1 MKENKKLKIALA
13 LTSLISISLTSFITY
28 QYFNSDNEKA
38 EVVTDNKKVAK
49 SSELKTA
56 KTTETEEFKCPIYD
70 LETFKNAEGVEVFS
84 YYVNQDS
91 DALEIAEQLNKKGV
105 KLHILNMGL
114 IDNSPI
120 GKLMFT
126 VFSAFSEFERDLIV
140 ERMQEGKEY
149 KRKHDPDFR
158 DGRKS
163 KLNTKQLEII
173 YKHFADGILTNEEI
187 ANMFN
192 VSRRTIMY
200 RKKEWK
206 DMKNMGKL

>member
-1 MKENKKLKIALA
+1 MERMVLSKKYGYARVSTKNQFNHETYLNQFEKLKNEGILEEN
-13 LTSLISISLTSFITY
+13 I
-28 QYFNSDNEKA
+28 YFDNYSGKSA
-38 EVVTDNKKVAK
+38 KDRGNLNKLLDLVVDGDTVVTTKLDRLAR
-49 SSELKTA
+49 
-56 KTTETEEFKCPIYD
+56 
-70 LETFKNAEGVEVFS
+70 NA
-84 YYVNQDS
+84 S

-158 DGRKS
+158 DGRKT

>member
-1 MKENKKLKIALA
+1 MVLNKKYGYARV
-13 LTSLISISLTSFITY
+13 S
-28 QYFNSDNEKA
+28 
-38 EVVTDNKKVAK
+38 
-49 SSELKTA
+49 
-56 KTTETEEFKCPIYD
+56 TTNQ
-70 LETFKNAEGVEVFS
+70 FKNDTYLTQIEKLKNEGISEENIYFDNYSGKSAKDRIQLNILINLVENGDTIVITKLDRLAR
-84 YYVNQDS
+84 NTA
-91 DALEIAEQLNKKGV
+91 DALELAEKLHKKGV

-114 IDNSPI
+114 LDNTSM
-120 GKLMFT
+120 GRLMFT
-126 VFSAFSEFERDLIV
+126 MFSAFAEFERDLIA
-140 ERMQEGKEY
+140 ERMREGKEY
-149 KRKHDPDFR
+149 KRKHDPDFK

-163 KLNTKQLEII
+163 KLNTKQLDII

>member
-1 MKENKKLKIALA
+1 MNRKYGYARVSTKNQFNYETYLNQFEKLKNEG
-13 LTSLISISLTSFITY
+13 ISEENI
-28 QYFNSDNEKA
+28 YFDNYSGKSAKDRENLNKLLDLVVDGDT
-38 EVVTDNKKVAK
+38 VVTTKLDRLAR
-49 SSELKTA
+49 
-56 KTTETEEFKCPIYD
+56 
-70 LETFKNAEGVEVFS
+70 NA
-84 YYVNQDS
+84 S

>member
-1 MKENKKLKIALA
+1 MIMNKKYGYARV
-13 LTSLISISLTSFITY
+13 S
-28 QYFNSDNEKA
+28 
-38 EVVTDNKKVAK
+38 
-49 SSELKTA
+49 
-56 KTTETEEFKCPIYD
+56 TTNQ
-70 LETFKNAEGVEVFS
+70 FKNDTYLTQIEKLKNEGISEENIYFDNYSGKSAKDRIQLNQLINLVENGDTIVITKLDRLAR
-84 YYVNQDS
+84 NTA
-91 DALEIAEQLNKKGV
+91 DALNLAEKLHKKGV

-114 IDNSPI
+114 LDNTSM
-120 GKLMFT
+120 GRLMFT
-126 VFSAFSEFERDLIV
+126 MFSAFAEFERDLIA
-140 ERMQEGKEY
+140 ERMREGKEY
-149 KRKHDPDFR
+149 KRKHDPNFK

-173 YKHFADGILTNEEI
+173 YKHFEDGMLTNEEI

>member
-1 MKENKKLKIALA
+1 MSKKYGYARVSTKNQFNHETYLNQFEKLKNEGILEENIYFDNYSGKSAKDRENLNKLLDLA
-13 LTSLISISLTSFITY
+13 VDGDTVVITKL
-28 QYFNSDNEKA
+28 DRLA
-38 EVVTDNKKVAK
+38 R
-49 SSELKTA
+49 
-56 KTTETEEFKCPIYD
+56 
-70 LETFKNAEGVEVFS
+70 NA
-84 YYVNQDS
+84 S

-120 GKLMFT
+120 GKLMYT

>member
-1 MKENKKLKIALA
+1 MNKKYGYARVSTKNQLNHETYLNQFEKLKNEG
-13 LTSLISISLTSFITY
+13 ISEENI
-28 QYFNSDNEKA
+28 YFDNYSGKSAKDRENLNKLLDLVVDGDT
-38 EVVTDNKKVAK
+38 VVTTKLDRLAR
-49 SSELKTA
+49 
-56 KTTETEEFKCPIYD
+56 
-70 LETFKNAEGVEVFS
+70 NA
-84 YYVNQDS
+84 S

>member
-1 MKENKKLKIALA
+1 MLNKKYGYARVSTKNQFNHETYLNQFEKLKNEG
-13 LTSLISISLTSFITY
+13 ISEENI
-28 QYFNSDNEKA
+28 YFDNYSGKSAKDRENLNKLL
-38 EVVTDNKKVAK
+38 ELVIDGDTVVTTKLDRLAR
-49 SSELKTA
+49 
-56 KTTETEEFKCPIYD
+56 
-70 LETFKNAEGVEVFS
+70 NA
-84 YYVNQDS
+84 S

-149 KRKHDPDFR
+149 KRKHDPTFK

-173 YKHFADGILTNEEI
+173 YKHFSDGILTNEEI

-200 RKKEWK
+200 RKKEWR
-206 DMKNMGKL
+206 DMKNMKKL

>member
-1 MKENKKLKIALA
+1 MNKKYGYARVSTKNQFNHETYLNQFEKLKNEG
-13 LTSLISISLTSFITY
+13 ISEENI
-28 QYFNSDNEKA
+28 YFDNYSGKSAKDRENLNKLL
-38 EVVTDNKKVAK
+38 ELVVDGDTVVTTKLDRLAR
-49 SSELKTA
+49 
-56 KTTETEEFKCPIYD
+56 
-70 LETFKNAEGVEVFS
+70 NA
-84 YYVNQDS
+84 S

-149 KRKHDPDFR
+149 KRKHDPNFK

-173 YKHFADGILTNEEI
+173 YKHFEDGMLTNEEI

-206 DMKNMGKL
+206 DMKNMCKL

>member
-1 MKENKKLKIALA
+1 MNKKYGYARVSTKNQLNHETYLNQFEKLKNEG
-13 LTSLISISLTSFITY
+13 ISEENI
-28 QYFNSDNEKA
+28 YFDNYSGKSAKDRENLNKLL
-38 EVVTDNKKVAK
+38 ELVVDGDTVVTTKLDRLAR
-49 SSELKTA
+49 
-56 KTTETEEFKCPIYD
+56 
-70 LETFKNAEGVEVFS
+70 NA
-84 YYVNQDS
+84 S

-163 KLNTKQLEII
+163 KLNTKQLDII
-173 YKHFADGILTNEEI
+173 YKHFEDGMLTNEEI

>member
-1 MKENKKLKIALA
+1 RVSTKNQFNHETYLNQFEKLKNEG
-13 LTSLISISLTSFITY
+13 ISEENI
-28 QYFNSDNEKA
+28 YFDNYSGKSAKDRENLNKLL
-38 EVVTDNKKVAK
+38 ELVVDGDTVVTTKLDRLAR
-49 SSELKTA
+49 
-56 KTTETEEFKCPIYD
+56 
-70 LETFKNAEGVEVFS
+70 NA
-84 YYVNQDS
+84 S

>member
-1 MKENKKLKIALA
+1 MIMNKKYGYARVSTKNQLNHETYLNQFEKLKNEG
-13 LTSLISISLTSFITY
+13 ISEENI
-28 QYFNSDNEKA
+28 YFDNYSGKSAKDRENLNKLLDLVVDGDT
-38 EVVTDNKKVAK
+38 VVTTKLDRLAR
-49 SSELKTA
+49 
-56 KTTETEEFKCPIYD
+56 
-70 LETFKNAEGVEVFS
+70 NA
-84 YYVNQDS
+84 S

-163 KLNTKQLEII
+163 KLNTKQLDII

>member
-1 MKENKKLKIALA
+1 MIMNKKYGYARVSTKNQLNHETYLNQFEKLKNEG
-13 LTSLISISLTSFITY
+13 ISEENI
-28 QYFNSDNEKA
+28 YFDNYSGKSAKDRENLNKLLDLVVDGDT
-38 EVVTDNKKVAK
+38 VVTTKLDRLAR
-49 SSELKTA
+49 
-56 KTTETEEFKCPIYD
+56 
-70 LETFKNAEGVEVFS
+70 NA
-84 YYVNQDS
+84 S

>member
-1 MKENKKLKIALA
+1 MNKKYGYARVSTKNQLNHETYLNQFEKLKNEG
-13 LTSLISISLTSFITY
+13 ISEENI
-28 QYFNSDNEKA
+28 YFDNYSGKSAKDRENLNKLL
-38 EVVTDNKKVAK
+38 ELVVDGDTVVTTKLDRLAR
-49 SSELKTA
+49 
-56 KTTETEEFKCPIYD
+56 
-70 LETFKNAEGVEVFS
+70 NA
-84 YYVNQDS
+84 S

-163 KLNTKQLEII
+163 KLNTKQLDII
-173 YKHFADGILTNEEI
+173 YKHFEDGMLTNEEI

-206 DMKNMGKL
+206 DMKNMRKL

>member
-1 MKENKKLKIALA
+1 MVLSKKYGYARVSTKNQFNHETYLNQFEKLKNEGILEEN
-13 LTSLISISLTSFITY
+13 I
-28 QYFNSDNEKA
+28 YFDNYSGKSAKDRENLNKLLDLVVDGDT
-38 EVVTDNKKVAK
+38 VVTTKLDRLAR
-49 SSELKTA
+49 
-56 KTTETEEFKCPIYD
+56 
-70 LETFKNAEGVEVFS
+70 NA
-84 YYVNQDS
+84 S

>member
-1 MKENKKLKIALA
+1 MVLNKKYGYARVSTKNQFNQETYLNQFEKLKNEGILEEN
-13 LTSLISISLTSFITY
+13 I
-28 QYFNSDNEKA
+28 YFDNYSGKSAKDRENLNKLLDLVVDGDT
-38 EVVTDNKKVAK
+38 VVTTKLDRLAR
-49 SSELKTA
+49 
-56 KTTETEEFKCPIYD
+56 
-70 LETFKNAEGVEVFS
+70 NA
-84 YYVNQDS
+84 S

-163 KLNTKQLEII
+163 KLNTKQLDII
-173 YKHFADGILTNEEI
+173 YKHFEDGMLTNEEI

-206 DMKNMGKL
+206 DMKNMKKL

>member
-1 MKENKKLKIALA
+1 MVLNKKYGYARVSTKNQFNHETYLNQFEKLKNEG
-13 LTSLISISLTSFITY
+13 ISEENI
-28 QYFNSDNEKA
+28 YFDNYSGKSAKDRENLNKLL
-38 EVVTDNKKVAK
+38 ELVVDGDTVVTTKLDRLAR
-49 SSELKTA
+49 
-56 KTTETEEFKCPIYD
+56 
-70 LETFKNAEGVEVFS
+70 NA
-84 YYVNQDS
+84 S

-149 KRKHDPDFR
+149 KRKHDPNFK

-173 YKHFADGILTNEEI
+173 YKHFEDGMLTNEEI

-206 DMKNMGKL
+206 DMKNMCKL